1 MNGSIVNHTF
11 DEIEIGDSAS
21 INHML
26 TDKDIQLF
34 AIMSGDINPAHV
46 DREYADNDMFH
57 KIVAHG
63 MWTGSLISTILG
75 TLLPGPGTIYLG
87 QTLEFLKPV
96 GIGDMITARV
106 TVVSKDEAKKIV
118 QLDCVCINQDGKE
131 VMRGLAT
138 VIAPVEKIQR
148 KRITLPHIEFKEE
161 RCPHHHR
168 IICMADGLEPLT
180 TAVVHPV
187 DRLSLE
193 GALTAAQANLII
205 PVLIGPED
213 KIKAVAKKEKL
224 DISGVSIL
232 SVPHSHAAAE
242 RAVQLVKEGKVEAI
256 MKGKIHTDELLHP
269 ILNKS
274 TGLQTGRRISHVSVV
289 DTPAYPKALFITDAA
304 INLFPK
310 LAEKRDIIQNAIDL
324 YRAIEL
330 GTPKVAILSAV
341 ETVNENI
348 PSTLDATALCKM
360 AERGQITGGLL
371 DGPLAFDNALSEEA
385 ARVKNIHSQV
395 AGNADILVVP
405 DVESG
410 NILLKELTLLADATM
425 AGIVMGAQVPVIL
438 TSRSSSTY
446 ARNASSALA
455 LLYVRKPSKRTLQC
469 SLS

>member
-168 IICMADGLEPLT
+168 IICMVDGLEPLT

-274 TGLQTGRRISHVSVV
+274 TGLQTGRRMSHVSVV
-289 DTPAYPKALFITDAA
+289 DTPAYPKALFITDAV

-310 LAEKRDIIQNAIDL
+310 LAEKRDIVQNAIDL

-330 GTPKVAILSAV
+330 GIPKVAILSAV

-385 ARVKNIHSQV
+385 ARVKNIHSPV

-410 NILLKELTLLADATM
+410 NILLKELILLADATM
-425 AGIVMGAQVPVIL
+425 AGIVVGAQVPVIL